1 MNQPAGC
8 LDELSPVAVRCR
20 TALLCLALAPA
31 LLGCV
36 TDTGSPSRVAASQFK
51 DLIVPSGLN
60 LQQSRHE
67 SFSDQVGTWRI
78 GHFVYRGS
86 LRAQDAIAYVQQ
98 RAPQHGWETA
108 GPVAIDEDNT
118 TLRLVRSPH
127 TLEYKFTRTG
137 GYLQVV
143 ADYRTDY

>member
-1 MNQPAGC
+1 MNPPAGC
-8 LDELSPVAVRCR
+8 LEEPLSLAARCR
-20 TALLCLALAPA
+20 TALLCLALVPS
-31 LLGCV
+31 LLSCV
-36 TDTGSPSRVAASQFK
+36 TDTGAPSRVAADQFK
-51 DLIVPSGLN
+51 DLIVPSGLS

-67 SFSDQVGTWRI
+67 SFSDQVGSWRI

-86 LRAQDAIAYVQQ
+86 VRAPDAIAYVQQ
-98 RAPQHGWETA
+98 RAPQHGWETS
-108 GPVAIDEDNT
+108 GPVAVDEDNT
-118 TLRLVRSPH
+118 TLRLVRPPH